1 MSGCEIYSM
10 RPLPKFKLSL
20 IKLVKTHYKKN
31 KRARDSFETL
41 IQKYIETLAKD
52 PFFDE
57 SDSENFPKGA
67 YKTDFEFRK
76 IRFFMPELQ
85 GASRKGRFMYVV
97 YQASCSVYPV
107 WIYTHEEYPKRP
119 SDQELKEQ
127 FAIIEEMNIVDV
139 DSPPS

>member
-1 MSGCEIYSM
+1 M
-10 RPLPKFKLSL
+10 LNLLKL
-20 IKLVKTHYKKN
+20 TTKKN

-67 YKTDFEFRK
+67 YKPDFEFRK
-76 IRFFMPELQ
+76 IRFLMPELQ
-85 GASRKGRFMYVV
+85 GASRQSRFMYVV
-97 YQASCSVYPV
+97 HQASCSVYPV

>member
-1 MSGCEIYSM
+1 M

-20 IKLVKTHYKKN
+20 IRLVKTHYKKN

-41 IQKYIETLAKD
+41 IQNYGETLAKD
-52 PFFDE
+52 PLFDD

-85 GASRKGRFMYVV
+85 GASRQSRFIYVV
-97 YQASCSVYPV
+97 HQASCSVYPV

>member
-1 MSGCEIYSM
+1 M

-41 IQKYIETLAKD
+41 IQNYRETIATD
-52 PFFDE
+52 PFCDD

-67 YKTDFEFRK
+67 YKPDFEFRK
-76 IRFFMPELQ
+76 IRFLMPELQ

-97 YQASCSVYPV
+97 HQASCSVYPV
-107 WIYTHEEYPKRP
+107 
-119 SDQELKEQ
+119 
-127 FAIIEEMNIVDV
+127 
-139 DSPPS
+139 

>member
-1 MSGCEIYSM
+1 M

-20 IKLVKTHYKKN
+20 IRLVKTHYKKN

-41 IQKYIETLAKD
+41 IQNYGETLAKD
-52 PFFDE
+52 PLFDD

-85 GASRKGRFMYVV
+85 GASRQSRFIYVV

>member
-1 MSGCEIYSM
+1 M
-10 RPLPKFKLSL
+10 LNLLKL
-20 IKLVKTHYKKN
+20 TTKKN

-67 YKTDFEFRK
+67 YKPDFEFRK
-76 IRFFMPELQ
+76 IRFLMPELQ
-85 GASRKGRFMYVV
+85 GASRQGRFMYVV
-97 YQASCSVYPV
+97 HQASCSVYPV

>member
-1 MSGCEIYSM
+1 MPGCEIYSI
-10 RPLPKFKLSL
+10 RPLPKFEISL
-20 IKLVKTHYKKN
+20 VKLVKTHYKKN

-41 IQKYIETLAKD
+41 IQNYGETLAKD
-52 PFFDE
+52 PLFDD

-76 IRFFMPELQ
+76 IRFLMSELQ

-97 YQASCSVYPV
+97 HQASCSVYPV
-107 WIYTHEEYPKRP
+107 WIYTHKEYPKRP

>member
-1 MSGCEIYSM
+1 M
-10 RPLPKFKLSL
+10 
-20 IKLVKTHYKKN
+20 
-31 KRARDSFETL
+31 

-52 PFFDE
+52 PLFDE

-67 YKTDFEFRK
+67 YKPDFEFRK
-76 IRFFMPELQ
+76 IRFLMPELQ
-85 GASRKGRFMYVV
+85 GASRQGRFMYVV
-97 YQASCSVYPV
+97 HQASCSVYPV
-107 WIYTHEEYPKRP
+107 WIYTHEEYRQRP

>member
-1 MSGCEIYSM
+1 VPGCEIYSI
-10 RPLPKFKLSL
+10 RPLPKFEISL
-20 IKLVKTHYKKN
+20 VKLVKTHYKKN

-52 PFFDE
+52 PLFDD
-57 SDSENFPKGA
+57 SDKENFPKGA
-67 YKTDFEFRK
+67 YKPDFEFRK
-76 IRFFMPELQ
+76 IRFLMPELQ
-85 GASRKGRFMYVV
+85 GASRIGRFMYVV
-97 YQASCSVYPV
+97 HQASCSVYPV
-107 WIYTHEEYPKRP
+107 WVYTHKEYRQRP

>member
-1 MSGCEIYSM
+1 MPGCEIYSI
-10 RPLPKFKLSL
+10 RPLPKFEISL
-20 IKLVKTHYKKN
+20 VKLVKTHYKKN

-41 IQKYIETLAKD
+41 IQNYGETLAKD
-52 PFFDE
+52 PLFDD

-97 YQASCSVYPV
+97 HQASCSVYPV
-107 WIYTHEEYPKRP
+107 WIYTHKEYPKRP

>member
-1 MSGCEIYSM
+1 M
-10 RPLPKFKLSL
+10 LNLLKL
-20 IKLVKTHYKKN
+20 TTKKN

-67 YKTDFEFRK
+67 YKPDFEFRK
-76 IRFFMPELQ
+76 IRFLMPELQ
-85 GASRKGRFMYVV
+85 GASRQGRFMYVV
-97 YQASCSVYPV
+97 HQASCSVYPIWV
-107 WIYTHEEYPKRP
+107 YTHEEYPKRP